1 MSTIQRR
8 HSTNFKRGQTNYFRL
23 TALEDSTTFTLHIG
37 YELTVTHIN
46 YIDYS
51 INEGR
56 SWTRVT
62 NKNKTS
68 YDISIPNIR
77 LGDSV
82 LFRGIG
88 TRTSTSTTNSSSFKT
103 QFNANK
109 KFKVSGVLMT
119 LLKGRW
125 ADETT
130 SIGTNDCAFVSLF
143 AGDTN
148 LIDAEGLI
156 LPPDTYS
163 NCFRIMFRDCSNLEK
178 APVLPATIL
187 TANCY
192 YQMFYNCSKIKVID
206 IEALDVSASGCLYQ
220 WLGNSNIRATLEL
233 YRNLEATWW
242 VTGANGIPLECTL
255 FDGTEESAEEIT
267 FIDPE
272 VQRLVVKE
280 FGNRIPRYFK
290 DHFNTASSACG
301 CWSERIRIGGV
312 DGKILRKQIIKIT
325 TIWEIFRENTLIQD
339 MSDFNQFENVTVI
352 GKNSTNGINYDSR
365 FVYGCTSLAKISLP
379 PRLKYLCAGYNY
391 SQGAFMNTKIQSVDL
406 PDTLESTSDY
416 LFSGCTALKTVRW
429 SAKLPAFHVNTSN
442 YFSSIFYGCSS
453 LETVSNLSANPDIV
467 ASCFQNCNKF
477 DVTCLNFHSI
487 QILRNKGLNGGTNW
501 PSEIVFSSLISIN
514 ENYSLVFNQNGSC
527 NVDKIYLPKVTN
539 LGGASSNESQA
550 RLLDFGNVTA
560 GQFRPYHH
568 ANIVNS
574 NTSDTTI
581 ILRSKAV
588 PSLTNIR
595 NTYLKRLYVYPS
607 IIDDFKTT
615 YTTLAS
621 KTLPIGGEAWVTEYG
636 SSYEYA
642 DYPSS
647 QSFLVDDSQDYYH
660 EYTDYNSSLTMT
672 THFSGTSWR
681 TIIFP
686 TDRISGSNIEIAE
699 ITGVTI
705 TEVDDELDS
714 FTLTTSLI
722 TGDVITPGK
731 PYLIRATDG
740 ESTKILAAS
749 PAPVFESIALPSIT
763 IQDND
768 NKYEFVIK
776 GTYEAKDDL
785 VDSYVWDGSSWVLD
799 SEIDPM
805 KAYITVTKLEQ
816 E

>member
-1 MSTIQRR
+1 MIQRR

-23 TALEDSTTFTLHIG
+23 TALEDNTTFTLHIG
-37 YELTVTHIN
+37 YDLTVTHIN

-119 LLKGRW
+119 LLKGKW
-125 ADETT
+125 ANQNT
-130 SIGTNDCAFVSLF
+130 SIGNSDCTFTSLF

-156 LPPDTYS
+156 LPPDTFN
-163 NCFRIMFRDCSNLEK
+163 NCFRVMFYNCSNLET
-178 APVLPATIL
+178 APILPASIL
-187 TANCY
+187 TTNCY
-192 YQMFYNCSKIKVID
+192 YQMFYNCPKITTIKMY
-206 IEALDVSASGCLYQ
+206 ALNVSASNCLYQ
-220 WLGNSNIRATLEL
+220 WLGNNDIRTTLEF
-233 YRNLEATWW
+233 YRNPEATWL
-242 VTGANGIPLECTL
+242 VTGKHGIPLECTL
-255 FDGTEESAEEIT
+255 FDDTEESAEEVT

-272 VQRLVVKE
+272 VQRLVVKD

-290 DHFNTASSACG
+290 DYFNNADSGCG
-301 CWSERIRIGGV
+301 CWNGRIRIGGV
-312 DGKILRKQIIKIT
+312 NGKILRRQIVKIT
-325 TIWEIFRENTLIQD
+325 TIWETFRENTLIQD

-352 GKNSTNGINYDSR
+352 GKNSTNGINYYSR
-365 FVYGCTSLAKISLP
+365 FVYGCTSLTKISLP

-391 SQGAFMNTKIQSVDL
+391 NQGAFMNTKIQSVDL
-406 PDTLESTSDY
+406 PDTLEAASDQ
-416 LFSGCTALKTVRW
+416 LFRGCTELKTVRW
-429 SAKLPAFHVNTSN
+429 GAKLPAFHLNTSN
-442 YFSSIFYGCSS
+442 YFAGAFYGCSS
-453 LETVSNLSANPDIV
+453 LETITNLSKNPDIT
-467 ASCFQNCNKF
+467 AECFKNCNKF

-487 QILRNKGLNGGTNW
+487 QILRNMGLNGGTNW
-501 PSEIVFSSLISIN
+501 PSEIIFSSLTNIN

-527 NVDKIYLPKVTN
+527 AVDKIYLPKVTN
-539 LGGASSNESQA
+539 LGGASSIESQA

-568 ANIVNS
+568 TNIVNADHY
-574 NTSDTTI
+574 DTTFV
-581 ILRSKAV
+581 LRSKAV

-615 YTTLAS
+615 YSTLAS
-621 KTLPIGGEAWVTEYG
+621 KTLPIGGETWVTEYG

-642 DYPSS
+642 DYPTS
-647 QSFLVDDSQDYYH
+647 QAFSVDDSQDYYH

-672 THFSGTSWR
+672 AHFSGTSWR

-714 FTLTTSLI
+714 FTLTTSLV

-740 ESTKILAAS
+740 ESTKTLSAN

-763 IQDND
+763 IQDAD
-768 NKYEFVIK
+768 SKYQFIIK

-785 VDSYVWDGSSWVLD
+785 VDSYVWNGSAWILN
-799 SEIDPM
+799 SEISPM
-805 KAYITVTKLEQ
+805 RAYITVTKLEQ